1 KPMAH
6 WASGDSTVSFKL
18 KRATAIYD
26 IYSPALVGQAIDRYN
41 KREGGRQTCATLLI
55 PRVPASVTLRLEEA
69 GRGPVNVGSMQF
81 HRFRYALPGFAAT
94 VWVDADGRVC
104 LFDLPPQKT
113 LFVRAGYETLR
124 RKPRSDPFISAP
136 VHCIRVERD
145 IGIPMRDG

>member
-1 KPMAH
+1 
-6 WASGDSTVSFKL
+6 
-18 KRATAIYD
+18 
-26 IYSPALVGQAIDRYN
+26 QAIDRYN
-41 KREGGRQTCATLLI
+41 KREGGRQTFATLLTSG
-55 PRVPASVTLRLEEA
+55 VPANLTLRLEKA
-69 GRGPVNVGSMQF
+69 VRRTVNGCSMQF
-81 HRFRYALPGFAAT
+81 HRFHYALPGFAAT

-145 IGIPMRDG
+145 IGIPMRDGVELATDIYYPQADGKFSVILIRTPYKKDVE